1 MRKYLLLLVV
11 GASACAS
18 RAAHPTFAAH
28 PTYTCGDGALALN
41 GTRVGWHDEAGDHFV
56 AWPVSP
62 TDVEAVEVVVPGDPR
77 EDAVRMVYD
86 TSKGSSRAD
95 WKLLK
100 REMCTV
106 KGGYSDVLARY
117 LRGESL
123 DQLSADLALGNRDD
137 AKAAVHTAMLQ
148 LQRRYYTDH

>member
-11 GASACAS
+11 GASACAA
-18 RAAHPTFAAH
+18 RAAHPTLAARS
-28 PTYTCGDGALALN
+28 TYTCGGRALALDAA
-41 GTRVGWHDEAGDHFV
+41 RVGWHDEAGDHFV

-77 EDAVRMVYD
+77 EDAVRSVYD

-95 WKLLK
+95 WKLLT
-100 REMCTV
+100 REVCPA
-106 KGGYSDVLARY
+106 KAGYSDVVARY

-123 DQLSADLALGNRDD
+123 DQLASELALDRED
-137 AKAAVHTAMLQ
+137 AKAAVRTGMLA
-148 LQRRYYTDH
+148 LEKRYYHDH